1 VTEDYIQY
9 VYSTPANDRN
19 HTNLSKDTRSM
30 YECLPGSLTFQMVL
44 MIEQDSL
51 QAFSS
56 SIAGLLASRAVL
68 EGVGVGDSS
77 ASPTSAL
84 LLSILQ
90 ESMGRLATI
99 LFAHRLGTSLEPECK
114 MYRLAA
120 DIFNDTAMVLDC
132 LSPAFPKPARVM
144 VLSFSSCL
152 RALCG
157 VCAGSAKAS
166 LSAHFAKRG
175 NLGELNAK
183 DSSQET
189 VISLLGMLAGSV
201 VVSWVTT
208 PMATWATLIALL
220 SVHLATNYA
229 AVKAVSMTSL
239 NRQRANIVFSNLLD
253 VDNPQVLSPKEVS
266 EQERIF
272 ERDGVLRYVDA
283 VLGHCRIG
291 VSLQSLLGSMNMAG
305 QTKTGAFKDLP
316 MKLSDIL
323 HVFANEGYVLWFND
337 SRTVEVLIVLK
348 KDCTALDQLKAWLHA
363 LILVR
368 ALASNPPLAFLKGEH
383 VGVEVQRLA
392 WLLHTLQQS
401 NEVFAGYTPALR
413 SLGWDLDTALLE
425 TRAGVRALIDR
436 STDSSGR

>member
-1 VTEDYIQY
+1 VRRPAASKYPLRALLTCLEIPDLCTVIIQTFNATE
-9 VYSTPANDRN
+9 
-19 HTNLSKDTRSM
+19 SKK
-30 YECLPGSLTFQMVL
+30 L
-44 MIEQDSL
+44 IAIQDSL

-68 EGVGVGDSS
+68 EGVGVGDST

-201 VVSWVTT
+201 VVSWVTK

-239 NRQRANIVFSNLLD
+239 NRQRANIVFSHLLD
-253 VDNPQVLSPKEVS
+253 TDNPRVLSPKEVS
-266 EQERIF
+266 EQERVF
-272 ERDGVLRYVDA
+272 EGDGVLRCGET
-283 VLGHCRIG
+283 VLGHCNIG
-291 VSLQSLLGSMNMAG
+291 VSLQALLGG
-305 QTKTGAFKDLP
+305 ITLTRHTTTRAFKDLP
-316 MKLSDIL
+316 MKLSNIL
-323 HVFANEGYVLWFND
+323 QVFADEGYVLWLHE
-337 SRTVEVLIVLK
+337 SHMRQVLIVLK

-363 LILVR
+363 VILVR
-368 ALASNPPLAFLKGEH
+368 LRSQNPPSASLKGEH
-383 VGVEVQRLA
+383 VGVEVQQFSDLI
-392 WLLHTLQQS
+392 HTLQQT
-401 NEVFAGYTPALR
+401 NEVFKKYSPALR
-413 SLGWDLDTALLE
+413 SLGWNLNTAALE
-425 TRAGVRALIDR
+425 TRAGVRALIYR
-436 STDSSGR
+436 SKHLSGQ

>member
-1 VTEDYIQY
+1 
-9 VYSTPANDRN
+9 
-19 HTNLSKDTRSM
+19 
-30 YECLPGSLTFQMVL
+30 
-44 MIEQDSL
+44 
-51 QAFSS
+51 
-56 SIAGLLASRAVL
+56 
-68 EGVGVGDSS
+68 
-77 ASPTSAL
+77 
-84 LLSILQ
+84 
-90 ESMGRLATI
+90 
-99 LFAHRLGTSLEPECK
+99 

-132 LSPAFPKPARVM
+132 LSPAFPKPARVI

-239 NRQRANIVFSNLLD
+239 NRQRANIVFSHLL
-253 VDNPQVLSPKEVS
+253 NGNGSPRILSPKEVS

-272 ERDGVLRYVDA
+272 ERDGVLRCIGLEDGVWRSNGEMLRAKDDVVGY
-283 VLGHCRIG
+283 CKIG
-291 VSLQSLLGSMNMAG
+291 VSMRTLLSRINVSQRTQAG
-305 QTKTGAFKDLP
+305 ALDTLPVKLTDL
-316 MKLSDIL
+316 LD
-323 HVFANEGYVLWFND
+323 VFASEGYILWLLDVSN
-337 SRTVEVLIVLK
+337 SNRWKKEILIVLK
-348 KDCTALDQLKAWLHA
+348 QDCTPLDQLKAWMHA
-363 LILVR
+363 WILVR
-368 ALASNPPLAFLKGEH
+368 YREMSPLRGSFYQADRIYAAPRLEELKTSLLIMRSAFRQYESALKNA
-383 VGVEVQRLA
+383 
-392 WLLHTLQQS
+392 
-401 NEVFAGYTPALR
+401 
-413 SLGWDLDTALLE
+413 GWDLSIAALE
-425 TRAGVRALIDR
+425 TRAGVRAVIDR
-436 STDSSGR
+436 KKDSSGQ

>member
-1 VTEDYIQY
+1 
-9 VYSTPANDRN
+9 
-19 HTNLSKDTRSM
+19 M
-30 YECLPGSLTFQMVL
+30 
-44 MIEQDSL
+44 
-51 QAFSS
+51 
-56 SIAGLLASRAVL
+56 
-68 EGVGVGDSS
+68 EGVGVGDST
-77 ASPTSAL
+77 ASPTNAL

-120 DIFNDTAMVLDC
+120 DIFNDSAIVLDC

-166 LSAHFAKRG
+166 LSAHFAKKG

-220 SVHLATNYA
+220 SIHLATNYA
-229 AVKAVSMTSL
+229 AVKAVSMNSL
-239 NRQRANIVFSNLLD
+239 NRQRANIVFSQLLD
-253 VDNPQVLSPKEVS
+253 TDNPRVLSPGEVS
-266 EQERIF
+266 EQERVF
-272 ERDGVLRYVDA
+272 ERDGVLRCGTDI
-283 VLGHCRIG
+283 LGHCRIG
-291 VSLQSLLGSMNMAG
+291 ISLQLLLSGMTIASRS
-305 QTKTGAFKDLP
+305 KTGAFKDLP
-316 MKLSDIL
+316 IKLPGIL
-323 HVFANEGYVLWFND
+323 EVFAHESYVLWLNETHT
-337 SRTVEVLIVLK
+337 REVLIVLK
-348 KDCTALDQLKAWLHA
+348 KDCAAQDQLKAWLHA

-368 ALASNPPLAFLKGEH
+368 LRSQDPPSAFIKGEH
-383 VGVEVQRLA
+383 VGVQVQRLGD
-392 WLLHTLQQS
+392 LIHTLQQS
-401 NEVFAGYTPALR
+401 NEVFNKQASALR
-413 SLGWDLDTALLE
+413 SAGWELDTAALE

-436 STDSSGR
+436 RKASSGQ

>member
-1 VTEDYIQY
+1 
-9 VYSTPANDRN
+9 
-19 HTNLSKDTRSM
+19 
-30 YECLPGSLTFQMVL
+30 
-44 MIEQDSL
+44 
-51 QAFSS
+51 
-56 SIAGLLASRAVL
+56 
-68 EGVGVGDSS
+68 
-77 ASPTSAL
+77 
-84 LLSILQ
+84 
-90 ESMGRLATI
+90 MGRLATI

-120 DIFNDTAMVLDC
+120 DIFNDTAMILDC

-208 PMATWATLIALL
+208 PMATWTTLVALL

-239 NRQRANIVFSNLLD
+239 NRQRANIVFSHLLD
-253 VDNPQVLSPKEVS
+253 TDNSRVLCPKEVS
-266 EQERIF
+266 EQERVF
-272 ERDGVLRYVDA
+272 ERDGVLRFGNDI
-283 VLGHCRIG
+283 LGHCKIG
-291 VSLQSLLGSMNMAG
+291 VSLQSLLSGMSLASRS
-305 QTKTGAFKDLP
+305 KTGAFKDLP
-316 MKLSDIL
+316 MKLPDIL
-323 HVFANEGYVLWFND
+323 EVFAHEGYVLWLNE
-337 SRTVEVLIVLK
+337 SQTREVLIVLK
-348 KDCTALDQLKAWLHA
+348 KDCTALDQLKAWVHA
-363 LILVR
+363 LLLVR
-368 ALASNPPLAFLKGEH
+368 ARSQDPPSAFLKGEH
-383 VGVEVQRLA
+383 VGLEVQRLA
-392 WLLHTLQQS
+392 DLVCTLQQN
-401 NEVFAGYTPALR
+401 NELFDKYTPTLR
-413 SLGWDLDTALLE
+413 SAGWDVDTAALE

-436 STDSSGR
+436 SQDSSGQ